1 MEMIPIGGGEMP
13 NAEVLAT
20 GTELLSGDI
29 VDTNS
34 ARIARALQPLAIPLV
49 QITIVGDD
57 LPRMVAA
64 IRAALSRSEILIISG
79 GLGPTVDDVTREAA
93 AEALGRPLVFDPELF
108 EAIRA
113 RFQAFGVPMPENNRR
128 QAFRPQGARVIP
140 NPIGTAPGF
149 LIEEGDRIL
158 IALPGVPR
166 ELERMLQDSV
176 IPYLEG
182 RFPPTQAMVWRVVRT
197 IGLGESLIDERL
209 RDLLQG
215 ENPQVGLNA
224 HPAMVDVRI
233 RAWGATP
240 EEAAARAE
248 AAVRIVRERLGW
260 AVYGEGSRAP
270 EEALIAELRRRG
282 ATLATVEG
290 GTLGGLGGRLAA
302 ADPES
307 QVFRMG
313 EVRPRLAAAPEYAA
327 EAIRHQVGTTV
338 GLAAE
343 VRPKGKDFQI
353 TVALAAPDGPRS
365 IRRGHRGP
373 PPHAAE
379 WAANAAMGLLW
390 RWLQEA
396 P

>member
-1 MEMIPIGGGEMP
+1 MP

-34 ARIARALQPLAIPLV
+34 ARIARALQPLSIPLV
-49 QITIVGDD
+49 QITVVGDD

-64 IRAALSRSEILIISG
+64 IRAAMARSEILIISG
-79 GLGPTVDDVTREAA
+79 GLGPTVDDVTREAV
-93 AEALGRPLVFDPELF
+93 AEATGRPLIFDPELF

-113 RFQAFGVPMPENNRR
+113 RFQAFGFPMPENNRR
-128 QAFRPQGARVIP
+128 QAFRPQGSQVIP

-149 LIEEGDRIL
+149 LLEENGRAL
-158 IALPGVPR
+158 FALPGVPR
-166 ELERMLQDSV
+166 ELERMLMESV
-176 IPYLEG
+176 IPYLEQ
-182 RFPPTQAMVWRVVRT
+182 RFPPAEALVWRVVRT
-197 IGLGESLIDERL
+197 IGLGESMIDERL

-224 HPAMVDVRI
+224 HPGMVDIRI
-233 RAWGATP
+233 RARGTTR

-248 AAVRIVRERLGW
+248 ATVRIIRERLQW
-260 AVYGEGSRAP
+260 AVYGEGNCTP
-270 EEALIAELRRRG
+270 EEALIVTLRERR
-282 ATLATVEG
+282 ATLATIEQ
-290 GTLGGLGGRLAA
+290 GTLGLLGGRLAA

-307 QVFRMG
+307 HAFRIG
-313 EVRPRLAAAPEYAA
+313 EVRTRLAAAPEHAA
-327 EAIRHQVGTTV
+327 EAIRRQAGTTV

-343 VRPKGKDFQI
+343 VLPMGENFQI
-353 TVALAAPDGPRS
+353 TVAMATPEGSRGLQ
-365 IRRGHRGP
+365 RGHRGP
-373 PPHAAE
+373 LPHAAE